1 MEPVDIDTIIK
12 EWMDEW
18 KDPTIEDIDSEEETT
33 KDKGKGKEQVGEK
46 RDKEWVGEKRNA
58 P

>member
-46 RDKEWVGEKRNA
+46 RDKE
-58 P
+58 